1 MLKGPKN
8 VGGREEY
15 ARIQAFYITMPKL
28 RTISDNALNALPPA
42 ALHRLGCLF
51 TAKSEHFEL
60 PKCPELETCKLNGKR
75 MPTSR
80 EMRDLYA

>member
-1 MLKGPKN
+1 
-8 VGGREEY
+8 
-15 ARIQAFYITMPKL
+15 MPKL
-28 RTISDNALNALPPA
+28 RTISDNTLNALPPA